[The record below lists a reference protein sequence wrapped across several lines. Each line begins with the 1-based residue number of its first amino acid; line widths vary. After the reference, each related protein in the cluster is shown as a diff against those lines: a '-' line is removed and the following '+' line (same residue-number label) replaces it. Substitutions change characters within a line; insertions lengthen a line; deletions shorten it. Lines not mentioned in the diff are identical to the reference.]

1 MTQTQHTMRSCS
13 SSSSDLQHAQQR
25 RRRQMSTHCS
35 TLLLLLLVI
44 SCGIS
49 VAFAATAQSR
59 LSQPQGR
66 IRPPREIYEDD
77 AGAAAAAAAAA
88 ADAEAAEAT
97 SCCQG
102 AAATSVEPVTLSLEL
117 GNVTTDYDGSG
128 ETSSKETFKRSVARA
143 AIRNAT
149 PASCSPQPTIVE
161 LKPLTEQGGEQTA
174 SNVYYLP
181 ACTRINRCN
190 GCCGSTLISCQPT
203 ETETLQLRVR
213 KVERFGASSKRGYAI
228 VNVEQHLACKC
239 DCRIKAEDCNA
250 YQEYR
255 KDLCRCECQNTDARD
270 KCLEQSDHKYWD
282 DANCTCACRYNQSC
296 TTGTVFD
303 EAQCKCTDPSAP
315 SDVADRRRFI
325 VQAVEAV
332 EPDNSTL
339 YSV

>member
-1 MTQTQHTMRSCS
+1 MTQTQHTTRSCS

-25 RRRQMSTHCS
+25 RRRQMPKQISA
-35 TLLLLLLVI
+35 LLLLLLF
-44 SCGIS
+44 SCGAA
-49 VAFAATAQSR
+49 VTTAAATAQSR
-59 LSQPQGR
+59 IYARPQR
-66 IRPPREIYEDD
+66 AIDD
-77 AGAAAAAAAAA
+77 AAAEV
-88 ADAEAAEAT
+88 EAAEAT

-102 AAATSVEPVTLSLEL
+102 AAAASVEPVTLALEL
-117 GNVTTDYDGSG
+117 GNLTAEFGEADGSG
-128 ETSSKETFKRSVARA
+128 ESSKENFKRSVSPA
-143 AIRNAT
+143 AVRNAT

-161 LKPLTEQGGEQTA
+161 LKPLTEQAGEQTA
-174 SNVYYLP
+174 SNVYYTP

-190 GCCGSTLISCQPT
+190 GCCGSTLIACQPT
-203 ETETLQLRVR
+203 QTETLQLRVR
-213 KVERFGASSKRGYAI
+213 KVERFGASSKRVSAI
-228 VNVEQHLACKC
+228 VSVEQHLACKC

-303 EAQCKCTDPSAP
+303 ETQCKCTDPSAP

-325 VQAVEAV
+325 VQAVAV

>member
-1 MTQTQHTMRSCS
+1 MTQTQHTTRSCS
-13 SSSSDLQHAQQR
+13 SSSSSNDLQHAHQR
-25 RRRQMSTHCS
+25 RRRQMSTQLL
-35 TLLLLLLVI
+35 TLFLLLLI
-44 SCGIS
+44 SCS
-49 VAFAATAQSR
+49 AAATAQSR
-59 LSQPQGR
+59 FFYNSADAQGKVR
-66 IRPPREIYEDD
+66 TQRQTSVD
-77 AGAAAAAAAAA
+77 AAATVA
-88 ADAEAAEAT
+88 ADETAEAT

-102 AAATSVEPVTLSLEL
+102 AAAASVEPVTLSLDL
-117 GNVTTDYDGSG
+117 SNVTADYGETEGSG
-128 ETSSKETFKRSVARA
+128 ESSKENFKRSVARA
-143 AIRNAT
+143 AVRNAP

-161 LKPLTEQGGEQTA
+161 LKPPTDGQGGEQ
-174 SNVYYLP
+174 SGGGNVYYSP

-190 GCCGSTLISCQPT
+190 GCCGSTLISCQAT

-213 KVERFGASSKRGYAI
+213 KVERSGASSKRGYAI
-228 VNVEQHLACKC
+228 VTVEQHLACKC
-239 DCRIKAEDCNA
+239 DCRIKAEDCNT

-303 EAQCKCTDPSAP
+303 ETQCKCTDPSTP
-315 SDVADRRRFI
+315 RDIADRRRFI
-325 VQAVEAV
+325 VQAVAV